1 MLWVSFIFDHFLLR
15 ESFVVV
21 WGVISF
27 DVSVILFLPIT
38 NLFQTNIAKR
48 AQTVWNTFSK
58 GTSTSTIHKLLQHS
72 NRISSRRSKLTNVN
86 QINGQTRRHT
96 SCMSKIYLNLFIRG
110 FFWLP
115 MNQSIWTLIDL
126 FWAGCWVYNF
136 SPSVKCFYQLKFT
149 PLLITMHQLESLIP
163 NLLSLSDLYQELR
176 CGGSFPDWIKY
187 LEATKHLAMNQHK

>member
-72 NRISSRRSKLTNVN
+72 NRISSKRSKLTIEN
-86 QINGQTRRHT
+86 QKNGQTRRLT

-126 FWAGCWVYNF
+126 FWAVCWVYNF

>member
-72 NRISSRRSKLTNVN
+72 NRISSRRSKLTNEN
-86 QINGQTRRHT
+86 QINGQTRRHIT
-96 SCMSKIYLNLFIRG
+96 CMSKIYLNLFIRG

-126 FWAGCWVYNF
+126 FWAGCWGAGYITF
-136 SPSVKCFYQLKFT
+136 LHPWSVS
-149 PLLITMHQLESLIP
+149 INWNSLH
-163 NLLSLSDLYQELR
+163 
-176 CGGSFPDWIKY
+176 F
-187 LEATKHLAMNQHK
+187 

>member
-1 MLWVSFIFDHFLLR
+1 MIEGRIHFGTPCKSCLNHNTLIFLFADNLPESLLNPFNIISDQKVSL
-15 ESFVVV
+15 
-21 WGVISF
+21 GVKKKPPGPSEILKKKLTTA
-27 DVSVILFLPIT
+27 LFLIP
-38 NLFQTNIAKR
+38 NSVKH
-48 AQTVWNTFSK
+48 TV
-58 GTSTSTIHKLLQHS
+58 
-72 NRISSRRSKLTNVN
+72 
-86 QINGQTRRHT
+86 NGQTRRHT

-110 FFWLP
+110 FFWLL

>member
-72 NRISSRRSKLTNVN
+72 NRISSRRSKLTNEN

>member
-72 NRISSRRSKLTNVN
+72 KRISSKRSKLTIEN
-86 QINGQTRRHT
+86 QKNGQTRRLT

-126 FWAGCWVYNF
+126 FWAVCWVYNF